1 MLGGQ
6 FSVQQE
12 EKAEFCSV
20 STAHGLGRMLIK
32 FEIVSCSKE
41 LSSLEAHVFFSL
53 IL

>member
-1 MLGGQ
+1 MIQQNVFGGQ

-32 FEIVSCSKE
+32 FEIVS
-41 LSSLEAHVFFSL
+41 LL
-53 IL
+53 